1 MTTALDIATR
11 AYRKLGIS
19 GTGDT
24 LTAEELAEGIDAL
37 NAMMHAWKLAG
48 VDIEHTDLAADD
60 DFPIGPEFVEGTV
73 YLLASRLSPDFTTPA
88 AFDADDWFRKFQA
101 AYMTID
107 TVSMSMFE
115 KMPSQYVTA
124 KLSRAF

>member
-19 GTGDT
+19 GTGET
-24 LTAEELAEGIDAL
+24 LTAEELAEGIAAL
-37 NAMMHAWKLAG
+37 NDMMHAWKLAG
-48 VDIEHTDLAADD
+48 VDIEHTDLASDD
-60 DFPIGPEFVEGTV
+60 TFPLGPEFVEGTV
-73 YLLASRLSPDFTTPA
+73 YLLASRISPDFTVPA
-88 AFDADDWFRKFQA
+88 NFDADDWFRKFQA

-107 TVSMSMFE
+107 TVPMTMFDN
-115 KMPSQYVTA
+115 MPSQYVTA